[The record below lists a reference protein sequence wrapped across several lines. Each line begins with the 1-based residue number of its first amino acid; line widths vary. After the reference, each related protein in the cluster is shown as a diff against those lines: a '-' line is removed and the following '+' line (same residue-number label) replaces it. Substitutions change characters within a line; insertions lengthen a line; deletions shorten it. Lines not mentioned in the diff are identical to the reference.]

1 MVDMHAFEVVASRWA
16 VDSAQC
22 LYENF
27 HDIQGIDFNSVLLTD
42 STN

>member
-1 MVDMHAFEVVASRWA
+1 MHAFEAVASRWA

-22 LYENF
+22 LYKNAF
-27 HDIQGIDFNSVLLTD
+27 MIYKVQSIDFNSVLLTD